1 MKNKGFVGKCKTAS
15 GEEAQNLKH
24 EIRNEEVFTAKAGE
38 ELLGIGDW
46 LLGEENEE
54 ADSFKGSDGVTGI
67 APRDPIRSY
76 VNHSERVGAAGPRRP
91 TGLRVNTEE
100 KRRRS
105 DLLKAA
111 QNLEQDAPRTA
122 WIRMIQLR

>member
-54 ADSFKGSDGVTGI
+54 ADSFKGSASVSLAVSRILRGT
-67 APRDPIRSY
+67 S
-76 VNHSERVGAAGPRRP
+76 SERFTAKSQRSLRGAEDEEGDRGSWLKRCFALRRHD
-91 TGLRVNTEE
+91 TLGVLFGKINC
-100 KRRRS
+100 
-105 DLLKAA
+105 
-111 QNLEQDAPRTA
+111 
-122 WIRMIQLR
+122 